1 MLDLTTDCVSCVFE
15 KEFPFKCDDNNN
27 IVGYYY
33 DENYKC
39 PRYELE
45 QKEEGH
51 RLKVERMPRY
61 CRTDKYEYIKP
72 IGWTLLKDVDDNNFQ
87 PLIDNIIK
95 NKLSVNIDGRAG
107 TGKSTFINQ
116 LVENFEKNN
125 ISFKTLA
132 YTNKA
137 ARIINGSTI
146 HKFIKTISGSK
157 ALKELQYEYII
168 VDEISMIPEMFYKFF
183 CIIKR
188 LKPDIKFI
196 IAGEFLQLQP
206 VNDRIGTNID
216 YKNSYCLYELVDGNR
231 IQLTKCRRSDD
242 TFFNMLLPEN
252 IDKINSN
259 TFSNKFTDRHI
270 TFTNKRRIEVNQIMM
285 DKRTKNTKYL
295 KLQKL
300 KYDDHSQNVKLIPDT
315 PIIARKK

>member
-1 MLDLTTDCVSCVFE
+1 MLRSIISLKNNAVFINHMDMNDKTYCEVYLKSSTSYEETEAPIYNMVLELEAIELHKMSQIIENNNGYILDLATDCISCVFQND
-15 KEFPFKCDDNNN
+15 FPFKTDDKNN
-27 IVGYYY
+27 IVGFYY
-33 DENYKC
+33 DINKKYPKYK
-39 PRYELE
+39 LE

-61 CRTDKYEYIKP
+61 CRTDKYQYIKP
-72 IGWTLLKDVDDNNFQ
+72 IGWTLLEDVDDNNFQ

-107 TGKSTFINQ
+107 TGKSTFINK

-146 HKFIKTISGSK
+146 HKFIKSIGGNK

-183 CIIKR
+183 CIIRR

-196 IAGEFLQLQP
+196 IAGDFEQLLP
-206 VNDRIGTNID
+206 VNDRIGCNID
-216 YKNSYCLYELVDGNR
+216 C
-231 IQLTKCRRSDD
+231 
-242 TFFNMLLPEN
+242 
-252 IDKINSN
+252 
-259 TFSNKFTDRHI
+259 
-270 TFTNKRRIEVNQIMM
+270 
-285 DKRTKNTKYL
+285 
-295 KLQKL
+295 
-300 KYDDHSQNVKLIPDT
+300 
-315 PIIARKK
+315 